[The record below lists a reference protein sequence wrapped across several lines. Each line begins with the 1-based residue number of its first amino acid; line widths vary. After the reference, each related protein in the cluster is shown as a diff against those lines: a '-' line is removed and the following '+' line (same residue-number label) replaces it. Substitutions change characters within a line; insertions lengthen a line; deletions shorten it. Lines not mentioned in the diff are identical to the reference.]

1 MSCLFFCLFENVALL
16 SWHLFDFLNEVTTD
30 GVPNYFPFHLLV
42 LKEGTNAYKHKKKIG
57 RKNQYNYRK
66 TQRSAAEVRL
76 LNKWE
81 IFVYKTVQM
90 KKVVKVPSLKEMNT
104 SSSAQK

>member
-1 MSCLFFCLFENVALL
+1 MLIS
-16 SWHLFDFLNEVTTD
+16 T
-30 GVPNYFPFHLLV
+30 
-42 LKEGTNAYKHKKKIG
+42 KKIG

-76 LNKWE
+76 LSKWE

>member
-1 MSCLFFCLFENVALL
+1 MLIS
-16 SWHLFDFLNEVTTD
+16 T
-30 GVPNYFPFHLLV
+30 
-42 LKEGTNAYKHKKKIG
+42 KKIG